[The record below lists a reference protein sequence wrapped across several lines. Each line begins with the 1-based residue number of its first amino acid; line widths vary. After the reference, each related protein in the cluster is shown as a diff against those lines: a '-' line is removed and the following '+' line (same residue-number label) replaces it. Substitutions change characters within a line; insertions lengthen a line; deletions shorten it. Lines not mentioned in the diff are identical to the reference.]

1 MYDATRFRYIS
12 LILVFSLLLFV
23 EFNYVSRKV
32 FIQRSAPPNPVCFLS
47 FRSFF
52 RYETLPYPYENLERT
67 TDYSNTVKLQAKTT
81 TLKDLI
87 SANDESSENADND
100 SAEEKIPKTLD
111 LKPSSIEKCDV
122 TKVVTKIVFL
132 KTHKTASSTVQ
143 NILFRFGEKMNLNFA
158 LPNNNGAR

>member
-32 FIQRSAPPNPVCFLS
+32 FIQRDVCQNWTI
-47 FRSFF
+47 
-52 RYETLPYPYENLERT
+52 EATVEVGENHLRT

-87 SANDESSENADND
+87 SVKDESSEKSDD
-100 SAEEKIPKTLD
+100 DRMEEEIPTTLD
-111 LKPSSIEKCDV
+111 LKPSNIEKCDV

-158 LPNNNGAR
+158 LPNHNGARLAKRR

>member
-1 MYDATRFRYIS
+1 MGKNHI
-12 LILVFSLLLFV
+12 
-23 EFNYVSRKV
+23 
-32 FIQRSAPPNPVCFLS
+32 
-47 FRSFF
+47 
-52 RYETLPYPYENLERT
+52 RT

-87 SANDESSENADND
+87 SVKDESSEKSDDD
-100 SAEEKIPKTLD
+100 STEVEIPATLD
-111 LKPSSIEKCDV
+111 LKPSNIEKCDV

-158 LPNNNGAR
+158 LPNHNGARLETSVIFLWIIKFIRIFIE

>member
-1 MYDATRFRYIS
+1 MFQGKVLSNVPYIEIGPEFSTVWVDES
-12 LILVFSLLLFV
+12 LV
-23 EFNYVSRKV
+23 
-32 FIQRSAPPNPVCFLS
+32 
-47 FRSFF
+47 
-52 RYETLPYPYENLERT
+52 RT

-87 SANDESSENADND
+87 SVKDEPSADED
-100 SAEEKIPKTLD
+100 LSKEEIPTTLD

-158 LPNNNGAR
+158 LPNHNGAR

>member
-1 MYDATRFRYIS
+1 MFQGRFCIVTS
-12 LILVFSLLLFV
+12 HTS
-23 EFNYVSRKV
+23 NSDRKV
-32 FIQRSAPPNPVCFLS
+32 PLKPLIR
-47 FRSFF
+47 
-52 RYETLPYPYENLERT
+52 ENRKRT

-87 SANDESSENADND
+87 SSKDDHLDESSDSISDND
-100 SAEEKIPKTLD
+100 PAEEEIPETLD
-111 LKPSSIEKCDV
+111 LKPSSVEKCDV

-158 LPNNNGAR
+158 LPSNNGAR

>member
-1 MYDATRFRYIS
+1 MDES
-12 LILVFSLLLFV
+12 LV
-23 EFNYVSRKV
+23 
-32 FIQRSAPPNPVCFLS
+32 
-47 FRSFF
+47 
-52 RYETLPYPYENLERT
+52 RT

-87 SANDESSENADND
+87 SVKDEP
-100 SAEEKIPKTLD
+100 SAEDDLSEEEIPTTLD

-158 LPNNNGAR
+158 LPNHNGAR

>member
-1 MYDATRFRYIS
+1 MVIWPAFRMEKYRDNDHPYH
-12 LILVFSLLLFV
+12 VPQFTV
-23 EFNYVSRKV
+23 E
-32 FIQRSAPPNPVCFLS
+32 LG
-47 FRSFF
+47 
-52 RYETLPYPYENLERT
+52 ENHIRT

-87 SANDESSENADND
+87 SVKDESSEKSDDD
-100 SAEEKIPKTLD
+100 STEVEIPATLD
-111 LKPSSIEKCDV
+111 LKPSNIEKCDV

-158 LPNNNGAR
+158 LPNHNGARLETSVIFLWIIKFIRIFIE